1 MKRKFNIVDWVVI
14 GLVVVVAGFFGIR
27 WFQNSQVEISY
38 GEITYTVL
46 VEAVPEESCADIDR
60 HLPDQLMSSGALVG
74 GEVVSVEYSDCSVQS
89 IEKSNSSNDYITV
102 TVDPYGEY
110 KNAVF
115 TIKSSVNLGDL
126 TTSVG
131 KQEIRTGRSYIIK
144 TEHFELSG
152 TILTVEK

>member
-1 MKRKFNIVDWVVI
+1 MKKKFNIVDWVVI

-110 KNAVF
+110 KKRRVHD
-115 TIKSSVNLGDL
+115 KVEREPRRPHDLRGQSGDKD
-126 TTSVG
+126 G
-131 KQEIRTGRSYIIK
+131 QELYNQDGA
-144 TEHFELSG
+144 L
-152 TILTVEK
+152 